1 MKLNRLAPALALVLA
16 ACAGRT
22 PTTEVNHPLGASARL
37 SDHAARVAD
46 GIARYREVK
55 GATMPATLRELT
67 LTIGADGSS
76 CLTENLKD
84 HWFHPYAYAPLD
96 ANAGTFQLASA
107 GPDGQFGTGD
117 DLTAT
122 RGPGDPRVNTYGYTL
137 HAGE

>member
-1 MKLNRLAPALALVLA
+1 MKLNHLTPVLALVLA

-37 SDHAARVAD
+37 ADHATRVGD

-55 GATMPATLRELT
+55 GATLPATLRELS
-67 LTIGADGSS
+67 LTMGVDGSS
-76 CLTENLKD
+76 CFTENLKD
-84 HWFHPYAYAPLD
+84 HWFHPYAFAPVD
-96 ANAGTFQLASA
+96 AGSGRFQLASA

-117 DLTAT
+117 DLQAT
-122 RGPGDPRVNTYGYTL
+122 RGPGDPRMSTYGYTL